1 MVGSLRE
8 TQQGGD
14 VQVLGVVFVQALRL
28 DLNRGKIEAEPIA
41 QQVVRLRQKR
51 CGTIRLVGSYMG
63 REDVLVRGERPGV
76 HVVDAGDTWQL
87 VECIRH
93 RETKAI
99 SLLMY
104 VAFAGGVALW
114 LVFGVLIGNWAII
127 VSNAITLVLTLA
139 IVGMKIRY
147 G

>member
-1 MVGSLRE
+1 MELWVSAFAAIL
-8 TQQGGD
+8 TTAA
-14 VQVLGVVFVQALRL
+14 FVPQALH
-28 DLNRGKIEAEPIA
+28 I
-41 QQVVRLRQKR
+41 
-51 CGTIRLVGSYMG
+51 
-63 REDVLVRGERPGV
+63 
-76 HVVDAGDTWQL
+76 
-87 VECIRH
+87 IRH

-99 SLLMY
+99 SLVMY
-104 VAFAGGVALW
+104 VAFASGVALW

>member
-1 MVGSLRE
+1 MELWVSALAAIL
-8 TQQGGD
+8 TTAA
-14 VQVLGVVFVQALRL
+14 FVPQALH
-28 DLNRGKIEAEPIA
+28 I
-41 QQVVRLRQKR
+41 
-51 CGTIRLVGSYMG
+51 
-63 REDVLVRGERPGV
+63 
-76 HVVDAGDTWQL
+76 
-87 VECIRH
+87 IRH

-104 VAFAGGVALW
+104 VAFASGVALW